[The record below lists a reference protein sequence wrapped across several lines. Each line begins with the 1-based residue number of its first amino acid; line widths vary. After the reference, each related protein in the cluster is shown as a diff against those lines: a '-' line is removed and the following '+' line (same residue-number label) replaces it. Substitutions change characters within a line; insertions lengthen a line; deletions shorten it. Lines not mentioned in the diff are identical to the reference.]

1 MPKKV
6 HQSAWVVCGYVEPS
20 HFTQFPDSPQI
31 GSQQEAEQTL
41 DPAQVLGG
49 SAIQSTP
56 QWCTQFEWQ
65 IKDSDGVW
73 QQLPYEVAHGVAK
86 TVTMH
91 GADVAA
97 AKKEL
102 VKLLETDTE
111 ENKTKTKK
119 AREQTERLKNVER
132 WMIFNRRT
140 GQLAVPE
147 WIQKHIQAD
156 EQGRPQPKNPKTTS
170 RPWLMTLK
178 IVMVDTANVEIS
190 LRTDQQENA
199 PFRRV
204 RCLSLSQ
211 GTEKA
216 TLAHLTQGY
225 SHLVSGNDEDD
236 AEEDAGSLGDES
248 SSDEQLPGD
257 ADGLEGQIQPLDD
270 PAPAEGDKVEM
281 IHANQKQDKCEEEEP
296 GQEVALAPL
305 PELSE
310 CVFIV
315 YKEPQTSE
323 GGDHKIAPPS
333 EFRSRPA
340 YVELEKEG
348 LTDLPPIAGCG
359 LFDHPSSRQWHS
371 RFGENSNRAPSWSE
385 TLRSERK
392 AILIALEAV
401 WSWYCKDSQNKTDH
415 KYLMVIQKKLKETT
429 F

>member
-1 MPKKV
+1 MDFYFFFP
-6 HQSAWVVCGYVEPS
+6 EP
-20 HFTQFPDSPQI
+20 TK
-31 GSQQEAEQTL
+31 EQTHTFS
-41 DPAQVLGG
+41 VYVSGH
-49 SAIQSTP
+49 
-56 QWCTQFEWQ
+56 WQ
-65 IKDSDGVW
+65 DSDGVW

-236 AEEDAGSLGDES
+236 AEDRL
-248 SSDEQLPGD
+248 L
-257 ADGLEGQIQPLDD
+257 LEIHLEITTLKFNIIP
-270 PAPAEGDKVEM
+270 DK
-281 IHANQKQDKCEEEEP
+281 
-296 GQEVALAPL
+296 
-305 PELSE
+305 LS
-310 CVFIV
+310 
-315 YKEPQTSE
+315 PQ
-323 GGDHKIAPPS
+323 
-333 EFRSRPA
+333 
-340 YVELEKEG
+340 
-348 LTDLPPIAGCG
+348 
-359 LFDHPSSRQWHS
+359 
-371 RFGENSNRAPSWSE
+371 
-385 TLRSERK
+385 
-392 AILIALEAV
+392 
-401 WSWYCKDSQNKTDH
+401 
-415 KYLMVIQKKLKETT
+415 
-429 F
+429 